1 MRTKVCTTKDIADD
15 SMMSFDIEGEPVLLA
30 RVNGQ
35 YYAIADTCSHA
46 MAYLSEGEL
55 LDGCRVQCPD
65 HSAVFDLKTG
75 EALALPAA
83 APVEVYEVV
92 VEGDDI
98 YIESKSD

>member
-1 MRTKVCTTKDIADD
+1 MRAKVCTTNDIADD
-15 SMMSFDIEGEPVLLA
+15 SMKSFDIEGEPVLLA
-30 RVNGQ
+30 RVDGE

-55 LDGCRVQCPD
+55 LEGCRVQCPD
-65 HSAVFDLKTG
+65 HAAVFDLKTG

-83 APVEVYEVV
+83 GPVEVYKVV

-98 YIESKSD
+98 YIESKSE

>member
-1 MRTKVCTTKDIADD
+1 MKTKVCTANDIADN
-15 SMMSFDIEGEPVLLA
+15 SMKSFDIEGEPVLLA
-30 RVNGQ
+30 RVDGR

-55 LDGCRVQCPD
+55 LEGCRVQCPD

-75 EALALPAA
+75 EALALPAVG
-83 APVEVYEVV
+83 PVEVYKVV

-98 YIESKSD
+98 YIESKSE